1 MSETKTVETDVRLY
15 SDITKIDAEQR
26 LVYGW
31 ASVYSQAGQPV
42 IDKQGDRISEA
53 EVVKMAHRFISEARV
68 AKALHT
74 SPQIGVVVESLV
86 LTDAI
91 QKALGIDL
99 GQSGWFVGMR
109 VDDDAAWER
118 VKSGELRTLSIGGK
132 GIRIR
137 QDSPEARHDG

>member
-1 MSETKTVETDVRLY
+1 MSESESDVRLH
-15 SDITKIDAEQR
+15 SEIAKIDPEQR

-31 ASVYSQAGQPV
+31 ASVYAEAGQPV

-74 SPQIGVVVESLV
+74 SPPVGVVVESLV
-86 LTDAI
+86 LTDDI

-99 GQSGWFVGMR
+99 GKSGWFIGMR
-109 VDDDAAWER
+109 VDDDAAWDR

-132 GIRIR
+132 GVRVR
-137 QDSPEARHDG
+137 QPEAA

>member
-1 MSETKTVETDVRLY
+1 MLESEDVRFQ
-15 SDITKIDAEQR
+15 SDITKIDADQR

-31 ASVYSQAGQPV
+31 ASVYTQAGQPV
-42 IDKQGDRISEA
+42 IDKQQDRISEA

-74 SPQIGVVVESLV
+74 SPPVGQVVESLV
-86 LTDAI
+86 FTDEI

-109 VDDDAAWER
+109 IDDDAAWSR

-132 GIRIR
+132 GVRVR
-137 QDSPEARHDG
+137 QAEQEAA

>member
-1 MSETKTVETDVRLY
+1 MLESDDVHFQ
-15 SDITKIDAEQR
+15 SDITKIDADQR

-31 ASVYSQAGQPV
+31 ASVYTQAGQPV
-42 IDKQGDRISEA
+42 IDKQDDRISEA

-74 SPQIGVVVESLV
+74 SPPVGQVVESLV
-86 LTDAI
+86 FTDEI

-109 VDDDAAWER
+109 IDDDAAWSR

-132 GIRIR
+132 GVRVR
-137 QDSPEARHDG
+137 QAAQETS